1 MVKKIE
7 KINENKVSLK
17 LFGYDKYF
25 NDFFNLYDKSKFPK
39 VSLLSGDKGLGKYT
53 FIFHLINCFLFT
65 INVFRQSKREKFDRH
80 KINIFKLF
88 FLKKKP

>member
-1 MVKKIE
+1 MAKKIE

-53 FIFHLINCFLFT
+53 FIFHLI
-65 INVFRQSKREKFDRH
+65 
-80 KINIFKLF
+80 LF
-88 FLKKKP
+88 FIFFDFLIYTFLMWAVHSFLS